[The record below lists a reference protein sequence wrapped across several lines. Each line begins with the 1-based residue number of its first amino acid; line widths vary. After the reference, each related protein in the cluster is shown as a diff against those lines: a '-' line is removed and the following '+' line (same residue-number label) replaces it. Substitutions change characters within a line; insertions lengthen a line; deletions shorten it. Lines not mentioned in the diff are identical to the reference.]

1 MPLSLS
7 SQLSRRVSLRA
18 GHRRAVGA
26 RAEALAQRRKVWE
39 MEAYYIAQALVD
51 YICILAPE
59 KIILG
64 GGVMRQR
71 QLFPLI
77 RSEVRRMMGGY
88 LAAEELN
95 DLDTYI
101 VPESLN
107 GDQGILGSLCL
118 GRCGMGAGTWRPGSV
133 RTWAKQTEKEKHMDE
148 KEKELLETME
158 QEQADV
164 ELPKARI
171 AYVMAIVAILCGGN
185 GIGIVAAGL
194 LWKKTQN
201 LAGAVAL
208 VAGFTAAALLIVTVV
223 VLVHKRHVK
232 KNLEQEDEG

>member
-1 MPLSLS
+1 MLLSLS

-18 GHRRAVGA
+18 GHRRAVGRA
-26 RAEALAQRRKVWE
+26 RGSALAQRRKVWRWKLITSLRRWWITS
-39 MEAYYIAQALVD
+39 AFSRRK
-51 YICILAPE
+51 

-118 GRCGMGAGTWRPGSV
+118 GAAE
-133 RTWAKQTEKEKHMDE
+133 WAREH
-148 KEKELLETME
+148 
-158 QEQADV
+158 
-164 ELPKARI
+164 
-171 AYVMAIVAILCGGN
+171 GGRE
-185 GIGIVAAGL
+185 A
-194 LWKKTQN
+194 
-201 LAGAVAL
+201 
-208 VAGFTAAALLIVTVV
+208 
-223 VLVHKRHVK
+223 
-232 KNLEQEDEG
+232 

>member
-1 MPLSLS
+1 
-7 SQLSRRVSLRA
+7 
-18 GHRRAVGA
+18 
-26 RAEALAQRRKVWE
+26 
-39 MEAYYIAQALVD
+39 
-51 YICILAPE
+51 
-59 KIILG
+59 
-64 GGVMRQR
+64 
-71 QLFPLI
+71 
-77 RSEVRRMMGGY
+77 
-88 LAAEELN
+88 
-95 DLDTYI
+95 
-101 VPESLN
+101 
-107 GDQGILGSLCL
+107 
-118 GRCGMGAGTWRPGSV
+118 
-133 RTWAKQTEKEKHMDE
+133 MDE

-223 VLVHKRHVK
+223 GLVHKRHVK